1 METPPEV
8 ARQLARAERSKRRLL
23 RATPLKAC
31 RKARVCVPHFKNA
44 PVCEGDMSSNTIV
57 PWFYVNKSRAL
68 TSRTA
73 DDCVH
78 VGASTVRDTS
88 GSESSETTTSDELNI
103 GIRTPP
109 PDLLKRSRL
118 LVAPNAPRRKPVFAH
133 CGRGDAGMAPI
144 QSSSVRISLEV
155 HFGAAD

>member
-8 ARQLARAERSKRRLL
+8 ARQLARAERSKRRQLNT
-23 RATPLKAC
+23 TPFKAC
-31 RKARVCVPHFKNA
+31 RKERICVPHFKNT
-44 PVCEGDMSSNTIV
+44 PVSEGDASCSTSM
-57 PWFYVNKSRAL
+57 PWFYVNKSGAL
-68 TSRTA
+68 ASRTA
-73 DDCVH
+73 DCVH
-78 VGASTVRDTS
+78 VGASTVRNTS
-88 GSESSETTTSDELNI
+88 GSESSGTNTSDELDS